1 MPRIFDIIEWADPS
15 KKELVHRIPERGSG
29 DFRTGSQLIVRESQ
43 AAVFYRDGKALD
55 TFEAGRHMI
64 TTANIPLLTGLIGLA
79 FKGDTPFK
87 AEVYFV
93 NTGDFLDQKWGTQTP
108 IALRDAEIGRIRLT
122 ARGSYS
128 MQISDPQTF
137 VTRIVAGRATYST
150 RDITNYLRNMIVLK
164 ITDLLGEVMKSKSF
178 FDLPALMEEISAGT
192 RAKVREDFESLGI
205 ALKGFYVEAISPTEK
220 TAEAIDE
227 AAAIGAIGDMQ
238 KYVQKKA
245 ADAMAAA
252 ATQQGG
258 AGSLTGAGV
267 GLGAGVGMGAA
278 LAQTIASSM
287 QPQQPQQKAAEPTI
301 SCPKCGTANPVAA
314 KFCNSCGTQLKGS
327 MACPKCGAENTP
339 GSKFC
344 NNCGQTLG

>member
-108 IALRDAEIGRIRLT
+108 VAVRDSEIGRVRLI
-122 ARGSYS
+122 ARGTYS

-137 VTRIVAGRATYST
+137 VVRIVAGRGYYST
-150 RDITNYLRNMIVLK
+150 RDITNYLRSIIILK
-164 ITDLLGEVMKSKSF
+164 LTDLLGETMKEKSV
-178 FDLPALMEEISAGT
+178 FDLPALMEEISAGA
-192 RAKVREDFESLGI
+192 RAKTREDFEALGI
-205 ALKGFYVEAISPTEK
+205 GLKALYVEAISPTEQ
-220 TAEAIDE
+220 TAKAIDE
-227 AAAIGAIGDMQ
+227 AAAIGAIGNMQ
-238 KYVQKKA
+238 SYVQYKA
-245 ADAMAAA
+245 AQAMTTAAA
-252 ATQQGG
+252 QSGEAGG
-258 AGSLTGAGV
+258 LTGAGV

-278 LAQTIASSM
+278 LAQTVASSM
-287 QPQQPQQKAAEPTI
+287 QPQQKAAEPTV

-314 KFCNSCGTQLKGS
+314 KFCNNCGTQLKGS
-327 MACPKCGAENTP
+327 VACPKCGAENTP